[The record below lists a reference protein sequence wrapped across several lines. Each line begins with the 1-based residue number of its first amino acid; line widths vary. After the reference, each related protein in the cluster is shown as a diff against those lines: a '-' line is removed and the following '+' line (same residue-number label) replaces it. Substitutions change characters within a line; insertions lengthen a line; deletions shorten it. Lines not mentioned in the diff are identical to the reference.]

1 MEFKDKLIE
10 YLELLDCT
18 AKDLSDTSGLSTAT
32 ISRYK
37 SGDRIPEANSENFT
51 NLVKG
56 IVEISKNKNIKS
68 LTIESVTSEFLPLV
82 KNTVIDTK
90 NLQSNFSILLNTLS
104 VNISE
109 LSKFMNFDPSYI
121 SRIKNG
127 KRQPSNPQEFI
138 NNVVGFIVRRYN
150 SNSDKIKVS
159 KLINCDSSKLNNP
172 DNYTLLLAKWLS
184 DNDSVKVKKDD
195 ISGFLEKIDEFNL
208 DEYIRAINFDKLKVP
223 TVPFQLPTSKS
234 YYGLK
239 EMMESE
245 LEFLKATV
253 LSKSKEPVTMYSDM
267 PMNEM
272 AKDPEFPKKWM
283 FGMALML
290 KKGLH
295 FNQIHNIDRSFEDM
309 MLGLESWIPMYMTG
323 QISSY
328 YLKGQTEGAFSH
340 LIKVSG
346 TVALVGEAITGY
358 HNKGK
363 YYLTKNKSEVAYYKE
378 YAKCLLSKAT
388 PLMKVYSK
396 DSHKEY
402 EKFLYSDSKVKGNR
416 HCILSSLSLHT
427 ISDKLLSSILNN
439 NNVDK
444 EKQNKIMD
452 YISLQK
458 EMINAILQHSC
469 ITEEIPILS
478 KEEFEKFPIVLPLS
492 GMFLEKDIYYTWEDY
507 KEHLQL
513 IKEFEK
519 DNANYK
525 AIENHKF
532 PFRNIQIYIHQGKY
546 VMLSKNK
553 TPSIHFLIRHQ
564 KMRNAFE
571 NMIIPIIEE

>member
-37 SGDRIPEANSENFT
+37 SGDRVPQSNSDNFT

-56 IVEISKNKNIKS
+56 IVEISKNKDIKS

-90 NLQSNFSILLNTLS
+90 NLQSNFNILLNTLS

-127 KRQPSNPQEFI
+127 QRQPSNPQEFI
-138 NNVVGFIVRRYN
+138 NNVVGYIVRRYN
-150 SNSDKIKVS
+150 SNSDKIQVS
-159 KLINCDSSKLNNP
+159 KLINSDISELNNRE
-172 DNYTLLLAKWLS
+172 NYALLLTKWLS

-363 YYLTKNKSEVAYYKE
+363 YYLTKNKNEVAHYKK
-378 YAKCLLSKAT
+378 YAKCLLSN
-388 PLMKVYSK
+388 
-396 DSHKEY
+396 
-402 EKFLYSDSKVKGNR
+402 SKVKGNR
-416 HCILSSLSLHT
+416 YCILSSLSLHT
-427 ISDKLLSSILNN
+427 ISNKLLSSILNN
-439 NNVDK
+439 NNFDK
-444 EKQNKIMD
+444 KIQNKIMD
-452 YISLQK
+452 YVSSQK
-458 EMINAILQHSC
+458 ELINAILQHSC

-478 KEEFEKFPIVLPLS
+478 KDEFEKFPIVLPLS
-492 GMFLEKDIYYTWEDY
+492 GMFFEKDIYYTWEDY

-513 IKEFEK
+513 IREFEK
-519 DNANYK
+519 NNANYK

-546 VMLSKNK
+546 VLVSKNK
-553 TPSIHFLIRHQ
+553 TPSIHFLIRHP
-564 KMRNAFE
+564 KMRNSFE

>member
-37 SGDRIPEANSENFT
+37 SGDRVPQSNSDNFT

-56 IVEISKNKNIKS
+56 IVEISKNKDIKS

-90 NLQSNFSILLNTLS
+90 NLQSNFNILLNTLS

-127 KRQPSNPQEFI
+127 QRQPSNPQEFI
-138 NNVVGFIVRRYN
+138 NNVVGYIVRRYN
-150 SNSDKIKVS
+150 SNSDKIQVS
-159 KLINCDSSKLNNP
+159 KLINSDISELNNRE
-172 DNYTLLLAKWLS
+172 NYALLLTKWLS

-253 LSKSKEPVTMYSDM
+253 LSKSKETVTMYSDM

-363 YYLTKNKSEVAYYKE
+363 YYLTKNKNEVAHYKK
-378 YAKCLLSKAT
+378 YAKCLLSN
-388 PLMKVYSK
+388 
-396 DSHKEY
+396 
-402 EKFLYSDSKVKGNR
+402 SKVKGNR
-416 HCILSSLSLHT
+416 YCILSSLSLHT
-427 ISDKLLSSILNN
+427 ISNKLLSSILNN
-439 NNVDK
+439 NNFDK
-444 EKQNKIMD
+444 KIQNKIMD
-452 YISLQK
+452 YVSSQK
-458 EMINAILQHSC
+458 ELINAILQHSC

-478 KEEFEKFPIVLPLS
+478 KDEFEKFPIVLPLS
-492 GMFLEKDIYYTWEDY
+492 GMFFEKDIYYTWEDY

-513 IKEFEK
+513 IREFEK
-519 DNANYK
+519 NNANYK

-546 VMLSKNK
+546 VLVSKNK
-553 TPSIHFLIRHQ
+553 TPSIHFLIRHP
-564 KMRNAFE
+564 KMRNSFE